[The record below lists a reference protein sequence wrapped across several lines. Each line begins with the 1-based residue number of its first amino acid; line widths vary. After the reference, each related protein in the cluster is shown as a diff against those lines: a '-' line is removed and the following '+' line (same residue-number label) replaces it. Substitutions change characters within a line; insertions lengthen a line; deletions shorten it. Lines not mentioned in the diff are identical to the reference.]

1 MSEKV
6 LQPGTTI
13 SLDLEKIMER
23 TGKGKIK
30 IKAKNK
36 SRYAL
41 QALMVTL
48 LGLTVVAF
56 ATFDYQNIDFAEA
69 VQATLQNIQTV
80 FLEPELTSVL
90 YQLLVTFCLGILST
104 IIGAFFAFFCSLLC
118 ARNIASSRMV
128 NGIKSF
134 IAVVR
139 AVPTVLWV
147 LIFAVSAG
155 LGSVAAVVGLTFHS
169 FAYLTKAYAES
180 IEEIEPGIIEALKAN
195 GASYWQIVFQ
205 AIVPSTITS
214 MVAWTFMRF
223 EINFTN
229 AVAMGAAAGAGGI
242 GFNLFMAGSF
252 YFDLQEMGMLTYIV
266 VIAVVL
272 LEMVSTRIKAYV
284 K

>member
-80 FLEPELTSVL
+80 FLEPELTRDTLTSVL
-90 YQLLVTFCLGILST
+90 FQLLVTFCLGILST

-155 LGSVAAVVGLTFHS
+155 LGSV
-169 FAYLTKAYAES
+169 
-180 IEEIEPGIIEALKAN
+180 N
-195 GASYWQIVFQ
+195 
-205 AIVPSTITS
+205 
-214 MVAWTFMRF
+214 
-223 EINFTN
+223 
-229 AVAMGAAAGAGGI
+229 
-242 GFNLFMAGSF
+242 
-252 YFDLQEMGMLTYIV
+252 TYIKK
-266 VIAVVL
+266 
-272 LEMVSTRIKAYV
+272 RN
-284 K
+284 